1 VHIDE
6 LVPGR
11 PSRTILPAGR
21 VPVTLVFTGA
31 DGEKHEEQR
40 KLDLVAGEET
50 KVEVGDE

>member
-1 VHIDE
+1 MDG

-21 VPVTLVFTGA
+21 VLVTLVFTGA
-31 DGEKHEEQR
+31 DSEKHEEQR

>member
-1 VHIDE
+1 MDG

-21 VPVTLVFTGA
+21 VLVTLVFTGA